1 MPFWIRVI
9 ALVAALALGVAAAGC
24 GGDDDGEAAEVPDGA
39 IAVVG
44 EREIPKAEY
53 DRLVAQAKKTYE
65 ARDQEFP
72 AAGTPEFAQL
82 RNAIVRS
89 LVEQAEFEIA
99 AEELEVEVTDADVE
113 KRLKELKEQFF
124 EGDQA
129 KYEAELEK
137 QGLTDEQVRTDV
149 RTRLLSERIFEEVT
163 KDVEVTDQEI
173 QAYYDENKAQFET
186 PASRDVRHILVKQ
199 KARAEDLYRQLQQGG
214 DFAALAKRY
223 SQDPASKAEGGKFT
237 AQQGATVPEFDKTA
251 FELETGELS
260 RPVKTQ
266 FGWHIIEAMSA
277 VKPKATQEPSEVESQ
292 ISDQLLEEQKNAR
305 INEWIEELRKRFE
318 DQVAYAA
325 GFEPPPAET
334 TTGGSD
340 TGGADTGQ
348 TPADTAET
356 GTETE

>member
-1 MPFWIRVI
+1 MPFWTRTI

-24 GGDDDGEAAEVPDGA
+24 GGDDGETADVPDGA

-44 EREIPKAEY
+44 DREIPKAEY
-53 DRLVAQAKKTYE
+53 DRLVEQAKKTYE

-72 AAGTPEFAQL
+72 AAGTPDFAQL

-89 LVEQAEFEIA
+89 LVEQTEFEIA
-99 AEELEVEVTDADVE
+99 AAELGIEVSDADVD

-129 KYEAELEK
+129 KYEAELDK
-137 QGLTDEQVRTDV
+137 QGLTDEQVRRDV

-163 KDVEVTDQEI
+163 KDVKVTDEEI
-173 QAYYDENKAQFET
+173 QAYYEENKAQFET

-199 KARAEDLYRQLQQGG
+199 KARADDIYRQLRQGG

-237 AQQGATVPEFDKTA
+237 AQQGATVPEFDKAA
-251 FELETGELS
+251 FDLETGELS
-260 RPVKTQ
+260 PPVKTQ
-266 FGWHIIEAMSA
+266 FGWHIIEATSA
-277 VKPKATQEPSEVESQ
+277 VKPKATQELSEVESQ

-318 DQVAYAA
+318 DEVVYAP

-334 TTGGSD
+334 TTGGAD
-340 TGGADTGQ
+340 TGGADTGGA
-348 TPADTAET
+348 ADT
-356 GTETE
+356 TETETE

>member
-1 MPFWIRVI
+1 MPFLIRTV

-24 GGDDDGEAAEVPDGA
+24 GGDDGETAEVPEGA

-99 AEELEVEVTDADVE
+99 AEELEVEVSDADVE
-113 KRLKELKEQFF
+113 KRLTELKEQFF
-124 EGDQA
+124 EGDEK
-129 KYEAELEK
+129 KYEAELEN
-137 QGLTDEQVRTDV
+137 QGLTDEQVRADV

-163 KDVEVTDQEI
+163 KDVKVTDEEI
-173 QAYYDENKAQFET
+173 KAYYDENKTQFET

-199 KARAEDLYRQLQQGG
+199 KARADDLYSQLRQGG

-223 SQDPASKAEGGKFT
+223 SQDPASKAQGGKFT

-266 FGWHIIEAMSA
+266 FGWHIIEATSA
-277 VKPKATQEPSEVESQ
+277 VKPKATQELSEVESQ

-318 DQVAYAA
+318 DQVVYAP

-334 TTGGSD
+334 TTGGAD

-348 TPADTAET
+348 APATTPE
-356 GTETE
+356 TETETE

>member
-1 MPFWIRVI
+1 MPFWIRTI
-9 ALVAALALGVAAAGC
+9 ALLAALALGVAAAGC
-24 GGDDDGEAAEVPDGA
+24 GGGDDDEAADVPAGA

-44 EREIPKAEY
+44 DREIPKAEY
-53 DRLVAQAKKTYE
+53 DRLVSQAEKTYE

-72 AAGTPEFAQL
+72 AAGTPDFAQL

-89 LVEQAEFEIA
+89 LVEQTEFEIA
-99 AEELEVEVTDADVE
+99 AEELGVEVSDADVE
-113 KRLKELKEQFF
+113 KRLDELKEQFF
-124 EGDQA
+124 EGDEK
-129 KYEAELEK
+129 KYETELEK
-137 QGLTDEQVRTDV
+137 QGLTDEQVRRDV

-163 KDVEVTDQEI
+163 KDVKVTDQEI
-173 QAYYDENKAQFET
+173 QAYYDENKVQFET

-199 KARAEDLYRQLQQGG
+199 RARADDIYRQLRQGG

-237 AQQGATVPEFDKTA
+237 AQQGATVPEFDQTA

-266 FGWHIIEAMSA
+266 FGWHIIEATSA
-277 VKPKATQEPSEVESQ
+277 VKPKATQELGDVESQ
-292 ISDQLLEEQKNAR
+292 ISDQLLEEQKNTR

-318 DQVAYAA
+318 DQVVYAP

-348 TPADTAET
+348 APADTPET

>member
-9 ALVAALALGVAAAGC
+9 ALVAALALGAAAAGC
-24 GGDDDGEAAEVPDGA
+24 GGDDGETADVPDGA

-44 EREIPKAEY
+44 DREIPKAEY
-53 DRLVAQAKKTYE
+53 DRLVSQAKKTYE

-72 AAGTPEFAQL
+72 AAGTPDFAQL

-89 LVEQAEFEIA
+89 LVEKTEFEIA
-99 AEELEVEVTDADVE
+99 AEELEVEVSDADVE

-124 EGDQA
+124 EGDQE
-129 KYEAELEK
+129 KYEAELAK
-137 QGLTDEQVRTDV
+137 QGLTDAQVRTDV
-149 RTRLLSERIFEEVT
+149 RTRLLSERIFEQVT
-163 KDVEVTDQEI
+163 KDVKVTDEEI
-173 QAYYDENKAQFET
+173 QAYYDENKTQFET

-199 KARAEDLYRQLQQGG
+199 KARADDLYRQLRQGG

-251 FELETGELS
+251 FELDTGELS

-266 FGWHIIEAMSA
+266 FGWHIIEATSA
-277 VKPKATQEPSEVESQ
+277 VKPKAAQELSEVESQ

-318 DQVAYAA
+318 DEVAYAP

-334 TTGGSD
+334 TTGAGD
-340 TGGADTGQ
+340 TGGVEDA
-348 TPADTAET
+348 PDTAET

>member
-1 MPFWIRVI
+1 MPFWIRTV

-24 GGDDDGEAAEVPDGA
+24 GGDDDGETADVPDGA

-44 EREIPKAEY
+44 DREIPKAEY
-53 DRLVAQAKKTYE
+53 DRLVSQAKKTYE

-72 AAGTPEFAQL
+72 AAGTPDFAQL

-89 LVEQAEFEIA
+89 LVEQTEFEIA
-99 AEELEVEVTDADVE
+99 AEELEVQVSDADVE
-113 KRLKELKEQFF
+113 KRLEELKEQFF

-137 QGLTDEQVRTDV
+137 QGLTDAQVRTDV

-163 KDVEVTDQEI
+163 KDVQVTDQEI

-186 PASRDVRHILVKQ
+186 PASREVRHIVVKQ
-199 KARAEDLYRQLQQGG
+199 KARADDIYRQLRQGG
-214 DFAALAKRY
+214 NFVALAKRY
-223 SQDPASKAEGGKFT
+223 STDQGSKAEGGKLT
-237 AQQGATVPEFDKTA
+237 AQQGATVPEFDETA

-260 RPVKTQ
+260 RPFKTQ
-266 FGWHIIEAMSA
+266 FGWHIVEATSA
-277 VKPKATQEPSEVESQ
+277 VKPKATQELSDVESQ

-305 INEWIEELRKRFE
+305 INEWIEELRTRFE
-318 DQVAYAA
+318 DEVAYAP

-334 TTGGSD
+334 TTGGAD
-340 TGGADTGQ
+340 TGSADTGQ
-348 TPADTAET
+348 APATTPET

>member
-1 MPFWIRVI
+1 MPFWIRI
-9 ALVAALALGVAAAGC
+9 AALVAALALGVAAAGC
-24 GGDDDGEAAEVPDGA
+24 GGDDGETAEVPAGS
-39 IAVVG
+39 IALVG

-53 DRLVAQAKKTYE
+53 DRLVEQAKKTYE

-99 AEELEVEVTDADVE
+99 AEELEVEVSDADVE
-113 KRLKELKEQFF
+113 KRLTELKEQFF
-124 EGDQA
+124 EGDDE

-137 QGLTDEQVRTDV
+137 QGLTDAQVRADV

-173 QAYYDENKAQFET
+173 QTYYDENKAQFET

-199 KARAEDLYRQLQQGG
+199 KARADNLYQQLLDGG
-214 DFAALAKRY
+214 NFAALAKRY

-260 RPVKTQ
+260 KPVKTQ
-266 FGWHIIEAMSA
+266 FGWHIIEATGA
-277 VKPKATQEPSEVESQ
+277 VKPKATQELGEVETQ
-292 ISDQLLEEQKNAR
+292 ISDQLLEERKNAR
-305 INEWIEELRKRFE
+305 INEWIEELRTRFE
-318 DQVAYAA
+318 DEIAYAP
-325 GFEPPPAET
+325 GFEPPPPEET
-334 TTGGSD
+334 T
-340 TGGADTGQ
+340 TGGADTGAGE
-348 TPADTAET
+348 TP
-356 GTETE
+356 

>member
-1 MPFWIRVI
+1 MPFWTRTI
-9 ALVAALALGVAAAGC
+9 ALLAALALGVAAAGC
-24 GGDDDGEAAEVPDGA
+24 GGDDGETAEVPDGA

-44 EREIPKAEY
+44 DREIPKAEY
-53 DRLVAQAKKTYE
+53 DRLVSQAKKTYE

-72 AAGTPEFAQL
+72 AAGTPDFAQL

-89 LVEQAEFEIA
+89 LVEQTEFEIA
-99 AEELEVEVTDADVE
+99 AEELEVEVSDADVE

-124 EGDQA
+124 EGDQE
-129 KYEAELEK
+129 KYEAELAK
-137 QGLTDEQVRTDV
+137 QGLTDAQVRTDV

-163 KDVEVTDQEI
+163 QDVKVTDEEI
-173 QAYYDENKAQFET
+173 QAYYDENKTQFET

-199 KARAEDLYRQLQQGG
+199 KARADDLYNQLRQGG

-266 FGWHIIEAMSA
+266 FGWHIIEATSA
-277 VKPKATQEPSEVESQ
+277 VKPKATQELSDVESQ

-318 DQVAYAA
+318 DEVVYAP

-334 TTGGSD
+334 TTGGAD

-348 TPADTAET
+348 APDTTSDT

>member
-1 MPFWIRVI
+1 MPLWIRTV

-24 GGDDDGEAAEVPDGA
+24 GGDEGETADVPEGA

-44 EREIPKAEY
+44 DREIPKSEY

-65 ARDQEFP
+65 ARKQEFP

-89 LVEQAEFEIA
+89 LVEQTEFEIA
-99 AEELEVEVTDADVE
+99 AEELDVEVSDADVE
-113 KRLKELKEQFF
+113 KRLTELKEQFF
-124 EGDQA
+124 EGDEK

-137 QGLTDEQVRTDV
+137 QGLTDEQVRSDV
-149 RTRLLSERIFEEVT
+149 RTRLLSEKVFEEVT
-163 KDVEVTDQEI
+163 KDVKVTDQEI
-173 QAYYDENKAQFET
+173 KAYYDENKQQFET
-186 PASRDVRHILVKQ
+186 PASREVRHILVKQ
-199 KARAEDLYRQLQQGG
+199 KARADDLYRQLQNGG
-214 DFAALAKRY
+214 NFAALAKQY
-223 SQDPASKAEGGKFT
+223 SQDPASKAQGGKFT

-266 FGWHIIEAMSA
+266 FGWHIIEATA
-277 VKPKATQEPSEVESQ
+277 AIKPKATQELSEVESQ

-318 DQVAYAA
+318 DEVAYAP

-334 TTGGSD
+334 ATGGAE

-348 TPADTAET
+348 APAT
-356 GTETE
+356 TETE

>member
-1 MPFWIRVI
+1 MPFWIRTV

-24 GGDDDGEAAEVPDGA
+24 GGDADEAAEVPDGA

-44 EREIPKAEY
+44 DREIPKAEY
-53 DRLVAQAKKTYE
+53 DRLVSQAKKTYE

-72 AAGTPEFAQL
+72 AAGTPDFAQL

-89 LVEQAEFEIA
+89 LVEQTEFEIA
-99 AEELEVEVTDADVE
+99 AQELGVQVSDADVE
-113 KRLKELKEQFF
+113 KRLEELKEQFF
-124 EGDQA
+124 EGDEA
-129 KYEAELEK
+129 KYETELEK
-137 QGLTDEQVRTDV
+137 QGLSDAQVRTDV

-163 KDVEVTDQEI
+163 KDVKVTDEEI

-186 PASRDVRHILVKQ
+186 PASREVRHILVKQ
-199 KARAEDLYRQLQQGG
+199 KARADDIYRQLRQGG

-223 SQDPASKAEGGKFT
+223 STDQGSKTEGGKLT

-251 FELETGELS
+251 FDLETGELS
-260 RPVKTQ
+260 PPVKTQ
-266 FGWHIIEAMSA
+266 FGWHIIEATSA
-277 VKPKATQEPSEVESQ
+277 VKPKATQELSDVESQ

-318 DQVAYAA
+318 DEVTYAP

-334 TTGGSD
+334 TTGG
-340 TGGADTGQ
+340 ADTGS
-348 TPADTAET
+348 ADTGDAPDTPET

>member
-1 MPFWIRVI
+1 MPLWIRTA

-24 GGDDDGEAAEVPDGA
+24 GGDDGETADVPDGA

-65 ARDQEFP
+65 AREQEFP

-89 LVEQAEFEIA
+89 LVEQTEFEIA
-99 AEELEVEVTDADVE
+99 AEELEVEVSDADVE
-113 KRLKELKEQFF
+113 ERLVELKEQFF
-124 EGDQA
+124 EGDDT

-137 QGLTDEQVRTDV
+137 QGLTDEQVRADV

-163 KDVEVTDQEI
+163 KDVEVTDEEI

-199 KARAEDLYRQLQQGG
+199 KARADDLYRQLRQGG
-214 DFAALAKRY
+214 DFAALAKRF

-237 AQQGATVPEFDKTA
+237 AQQGATVPEFDQTA

-260 RPVKTQ
+260 EPVKTQ
-266 FGWHIIEAMSA
+266 FGWHIIEATAA
-277 VKPKATQEPSEVESQ
+277 VEPKATQPLSEVEEQ
-292 ISDQLLEEQKNAR
+292 ISQQLLEEKKNAR
-305 INEWIEELRKRFE
+305 INEWIAELRERFAE
-318 DQVAYAA
+318 DVAYAP
-325 GFEPPPAET
+325 GFEPPATEEGTTAE
-334 TTGGSD
+334 GD
-340 TGGADTGQ
+340 TGAQDDGAATE
-348 TPADTAET
+348 PE
-356 GTETE
+356 TETE

>member
-1 MPFWIRVI
+1 MPFWTRTI
-9 ALVAALALGVAAAGC
+9 ALLAALALGVAAAGC
-24 GGDDDGEAAEVPDGA
+24 GGDDGETAEVPDGA

-44 EREIPKAEY
+44 DREIPKAEY
-53 DRLVAQAKKTYE
+53 DRLVSQAKKTYE

-72 AAGTPEFAQL
+72 AAGTPDFAQL

-89 LVEQAEFEIA
+89 LVEQTEFEIA
-99 AEELEVEVTDADVE
+99 AEELEVEVSDADVE

-124 EGDQA
+124 EGDQE
-129 KYEAELEK
+129 KYEAELAK
-137 QGLTDEQVRTDV
+137 QGLTDAQVRTDV

-163 KDVEVTDQEI
+163 KDVKVTDEEI
-173 QAYYDENKAQFET
+173 QAYYDENKTQFET

-199 KARAEDLYRQLQQGG
+199 KARADDLYNQLRQGG

-266 FGWHIIEAMSA
+266 FGWHIIEATSA
-277 VKPKATQEPSEVESQ
+277 VKPKATQELSDVESQ

-318 DQVAYAA
+318 DEVVYAP

-334 TTGGSD
+334 TTGGAD

-348 TPADTAET
+348 ATDTTSDT

>member
-1 MPFWIRVI
+1 
-9 ALVAALALGVAAAGC
+9 
-24 GGDDDGEAAEVPDGA
+24 
-39 IAVVG
+39 
-44 EREIPKAEY
+44 
-53 DRLVAQAKKTYE
+53 
-65 ARDQEFP
+65 
-72 AAGTPEFAQL
+72 
-82 RNAIVRS
+82 
-89 LVEQAEFEIA
+89 
-99 AEELEVEVTDADVE
+99 AEELEVEVSDADVE
-113 KRLKELKEQFF
+113 KRLTELKEQFF
-124 EGDQA
+124 EGDDE

-137 QGLTDEQVRTDV
+137 QGLTDEQVRADV

-163 KDVEVTDQEI
+163 KDVKVTDEEI
-173 QAYYDENKAQFET
+173 QAYYDENKTQFET

-199 KARAEDLYRQLQQGG
+199 KARADELYRQLQQGG

-266 FGWHIIEAMSA
+266 FGWHVIEATSA
-277 VKPKATQEPSEVESQ
+277 VKPKATQELSEVESQ

-318 DQVAYAA
+318 DQIAYAP

-334 TTGGSD
+334 TTGGAD

-348 TPADTAET
+348 APATTPET

>member
-1 MPFWIRVI
+1 MPFLIRTV

-24 GGDDDGEAAEVPDGA
+24 GGDDGETAEVPEGA

-99 AEELEVEVTDADVE
+99 AEELEVEVSDADVE
-113 KRLKELKEQFF
+113 KRLTELKEQFF
-124 EGDQA
+124 EGDEK
-129 KYEAELEK
+129 KYEAELEN
-137 QGLTDEQVRTDV
+137 QGLTDEQVRADV

-163 KDVEVTDQEI
+163 KDVKVTDEEI
-173 QAYYDENKAQFET
+173 KAYYDENKTQFET

-199 KARAEDLYRQLQQGG
+199 KARADDLYSQLRQGG

-223 SQDPASKAEGGKFT
+223 SQDPASKAQGGKFT

-266 FGWHIIEAMSA
+266 FGWHIIEATSA
-277 VKPKATQEPSEVESQ
+277 VKPKATQELSEVESQ

-318 DQVAYAA
+318 DQVAYAP

-334 TTGGSD
+334 TTGGAD

-348 TPADTAET
+348 APATTPE
-356 GTETE
+356 TETETE

>member
-1 MPFWIRVI
+1 MPLWIRTAAV
-9 ALVAALALGVAAAGC
+9 VAALALGVAAAGC
-24 GGDDDGEAAEVPDGA
+24 GGDSGETADVPDGA

-65 ARDQEFP
+65 AREQEFP

-89 LVEQAEFEIA
+89 LVEQTEFEIA
-99 AEELEVEVTDADVE
+99 AEELEVEVSDADVE
-113 KRLKELKEQFF
+113 ERLVELKEQFF
-124 EGDQA
+124 EGDDT

-137 QGLTDEQVRTDV
+137 QGLTDEQVRADV

-163 KDVEVTDQEI
+163 KDVEVTDEEI

-199 KARAEDLYRQLQQGG
+199 KARADDLYRQLRQGG
-214 DFAALAKRY
+214 DFAALAKRF

-237 AQQGATVPEFDKTA
+237 AQQGATVPEFDQTA

-260 RPVKTQ
+260 QPVKTQ
-266 FGWHIIEAMSA
+266 FGWHIIEATSA
-277 VKPKATQEPSEVESQ
+277 VKPKATQELSDVESQ

-318 DQVAYAA
+318 DDVAYAP

-334 TTGGSD
+334 TTGAGD
-340 TGGADTGQ
+340 TGGADTGPAPD
-348 TPADTAET
+348 TPET

>member
-1 MPFWIRVI
+1 MPFWIRI
-9 ALVAALALGVAAAGC
+9 AALVAALALGVAAAGC

-65 ARDQEFP
+65 AREQEFP

-99 AEELEVEVTDADVE
+99 GEELEVEVSDADVE
-113 KRLKELKEQFF
+113 KRLEELKKQFF
-124 EGDQA
+124 EGDEK

-137 QGLTDEQVRTDV
+137 QGLTDEQVRADV

-163 KDVEVTDQEI
+163 KDVKVTDQEI
-173 QAYYDENKAQFET
+173 QVYYDENKAQFET

-199 KARAEDLYRQLQQGG
+199 KARANDLYRQLRQGG

-266 FGWHIIEAMSA
+266 FGWHIIEATSA
-277 VKPKATQEPSEVESQ
+277 VKPKAAQELSEVESQ

-318 DQVAYAA
+318 DEIAYAP
-325 GFEPPPAET
+325 GFKPPPAET
-334 TTGGSD
+334 TTGAGD
-340 TGGADTGQ
+340 TGGADTGPAPD
-348 TPADTAET
+348 TPET

>member
-1 MPFWIRVI
+1 MPFWTRII
-9 ALVAALALGVAAAGC
+9 ALLAALALGVAAAGC
-24 GGDDDGEAAEVPDGA
+24 GGDDGETADVPDGA

-44 EREIPKAEY
+44 DREIPKTEY
-53 DRLVAQAKKTYE
+53 DRLVSQAKKTYE

-72 AAGTPEFAQL
+72 AAGTPDFAQL

-89 LVEQAEFEIA
+89 LVEQTEFEIA
-99 AEELEVEVTDADVE
+99 AEELEVEVSDADVE

-124 EGDQA
+124 EGDQE
-129 KYEAELEK
+129 KYEAELAK
-137 QGLTDEQVRTDV
+137 QGLTDAQVRTDV

-163 KDVEVTDQEI
+163 QDVKVTDEEI
-173 QAYYDENKAQFET
+173 QAYYDENKTQFET

-199 KARAEDLYRQLQQGG
+199 KARADDLYNQLREGG

-266 FGWHIIEAMSA
+266 FGWHIIEATSA
-277 VKPKATQEPSEVESQ
+277 VKPKATQELSDVESQ

-318 DQVAYAA
+318 DEVVYAP

-334 TTGGSD
+334 TTGGAD

-348 TPADTAET
+348 APDTTSDT